1 MKLGWVLLICH
12 YLKFAIIKKRVLLK
26 FFILFISTI
35 YLNADFLSTVEYG
48 AFLYKNPRGI
58 SCANC
63 HNADGSGKT
72 IIKYHHKNK
81 IKIIKSKNIQ
91 KISLQK
97 LKNSLKKKKGI
108 MPEYNLTNSEIV
120 ALYKF
125 LNTP

>member
-1 MKLGWVLLICH
+1 MKQFKNVSVEVEGNSYFNGAVTS
-12 YLKFAIIKKRVLLK
+12 R
-26 FFILFISTI
+26 
-35 YLNADFLSTVEYG
+35 TVN
-48 AFLYKNPRGI
+48 F
-58 SCANC
+58 
-63 HNADGSGKT
+63 ADGSGKT

-108 MPEYNLTNSEIV
+108 MPEYNLTNSDIV